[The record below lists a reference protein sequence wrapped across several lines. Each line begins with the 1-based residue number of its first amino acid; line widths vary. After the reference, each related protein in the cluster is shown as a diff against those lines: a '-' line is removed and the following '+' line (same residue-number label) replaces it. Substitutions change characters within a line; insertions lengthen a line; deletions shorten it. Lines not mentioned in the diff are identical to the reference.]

1 MIYLIL
7 TIICTSC
14 LTLAFKVLGRFN
26 ISSLQAIVFNYFTCV
41 LIGSILNR
49 GFPVSAFRNQE
60 PWLLWGLMMGV
71 FFIVLFNI
79 IAFTT
84 QHLGV
89 AVASV
94 ANKLSLVIPF
104 LFTIFFYGEASTWL
118 KYLGVLTAL
127 IAVVMT
133 CWPHKAIKGSTIKP
147 EHGLILFIPAILF
160 LGSGVLDAVV
170 THVDKA
176 FLNES
181 NKDSY
186 FIVAFATAATVGGL
200 YLLLSIATGKEKF
213 DPRAILGGV
222 CIGLPN
228 YFSIWCLIKVLGDYE
243 GNSSAIFP
251 IVNIG
256 IVLFSTLV
264 AFFVFS
270 EKLSRLNW
278 TGIFLAVAA
287 ITLMAWG

>member
-1 MIYLIL
+1 
-7 TIICTSC
+7 
-14 LTLAFKVLGRFN
+14 
-26 ISSLQAIVFNYFTCV
+26 
-41 LIGSILNR
+41 
-49 GFPVSAFRNQE
+49 
-60 PWLLWGLMMGV
+60 MMGV

-84 QHLGV
+84 RHLGV

-104 LFTIFFYGEASTWL
+104 LFAIFFYGEASTWL
-118 KYLGVLTAL
+118 KYLGVVTAL
-127 IAVVMT
+127 TAVVMT
-133 CWPHKAIKGSTIKP
+133 CWPHGAIKGSSVKP
-147 EHGLILFIPAILF
+147 EHGWILFVPAVLF
-160 LGSGVLDAVV
+160 IGSGVLDAIVS
-170 THVDKA
+170 HVDKA
-176 FLNES
+176 FLDET

-186 FIVAFATAATVGGL
+186 FIVAFATAATVGSL
-200 YLLLSIATGKEKF
+200 YLLFRVVTGREKF
-213 DPRAILGGV
+213 DPRSIIGGI
-222 CIGLPN
+222 CIGFPN
-228 YFSIWCLIKVLGDYE
+228 YFSIWCLIKVLGEYE

-270 EKLSRLNW
+270 EKLSKLNW
-278 TGIFLAVAA
+278 TGILLAVAA

>member
-7 TIICTSC
+7 TIIFTSC

-26 ISSLQAIVFNYFTCV
+26 ISSLQAIVFNYITCV
-41 LIGSILNR
+41 LIGSYLNG
-49 GFPVSAFRNQE
+49 GFPVSAFKNQE
-60 PWLLWGLMMGV
+60 PWLMWGLLMGV

-118 KYLGVLTAL
+118 KYLGVITAL
-127 IAVVMT
+127 AAVVMT
-133 CWPHKAIKGSTIKP
+133 CWPHKEIKGSSIKP
-147 EHGLILFIPAILF
+147 ERGWILFIPAILF
-160 LGSGVLDAVV
+160 LGSGVLDALV

-176 FLNES
+176 FLNEA

-200 YLLLSIATGKEKF
+200 YLLVSIATGKERF
-213 DPRAILGGV
+213 DPRSIIGGI
-222 CIGLPN
+222 CIGFPN
-228 YFSIWCLIKVLGDYE
+228 YFSIWCLIKVLGEYE

-264 AFFVFS
+264 AFLVFR
-270 EKLSRLNW
+270 EKLSKLNW
-278 TGIFLAVAA
+278 TGIFLAVVA

>member
-1 MIYLIL
+1 MIFLAL
-7 TIICTSC
+7 TIIFTSC
-14 LTLAFKVLGRFN
+14 LTLAFKVLGKFN
-26 ISSLQAIVFNYFTCV
+26 ISSLQAIVFNYITCV
-41 LIGSILNR
+41 VIGTVMN
-49 GFPVSAFRNQE
+49 GAYPVASVSSGE
-60 PWLLWGLMMGV
+60 PWVLWALLMGT
-71 FFIVLFNI
+71 FFIVLFNV

-84 QHLGV
+84 RHLGV

-104 LFTIFFYGEASTWL
+104 LFSIFFYNEDATVL
-118 KYLGVLTAL
+118 KIMGVILALT
-127 IAVVMT
+127 AVVMT
-133 CWPHKAIKGSTIKP
+133 CWPHKALKGSSLRP
-147 EHGLILFIPAILF
+147 EHGWVLFVPAILF
-160 LGSGVLDAVV
+160 LGSGILDALV

-176 FLNES
+176 FLNET

-186 FIVAFATAATVGGL
+186 FIIAFSTAGLLGGL
-200 YLLLSIATGKEKF
+200 YMVFRFITGKEKF
-213 DPRAILGGV
+213 DPRAVLGGM
-222 CIGLPN
+222 CIGIPN
-228 YFSIWCLIKVLGDYE
+228 YFSIWCLIKVLGEYE

-256 IVLFSTLV
+256 IVLFSTLI

-278 TGIFLAVAA
+278 TGIFLAVMA